1 MFLTALSINLIGDSE
16 TRSNAVRERM
26 TPGCVNALT

>member
-26 TPGCVNALT
+26 TPKGEF